1 MTSHQEN
8 PMDMVELLDQA
19 TAWTATKV
27 AGARSHL
34 DAATPCDEWS
44 VRRLIDHMLA
54 AQEMFAAGASGGT
67 IAPPTGPPPDLVR
80 GDPAAQYERAR
91 KATIDAY
98 AEPLVLAGTVKGVS
112 GDVPAMQVV
121 GIAFCDQLIHGWDL
135 ARATGQDDSMPAEFV
150 AVAWQLLDGQIPDAA
165 RGPGKNFKAA
175 VAVPHDAGDQDKLLA
190 YCGRTLL
197 A

>member
-1 MTSHQEN
+1 VTSDKETT
-8 PMDMVELLDQA
+8 DLIDLLDHA

-27 AGARSHL
+27 AGARGHL

-44 VRRLIDHMLA
+44 VRRLIDHLLA

-67 IAPPTGPPPDLVR
+67 IAPPTGPPPELV
-80 GDPAAQYERAR
+80 GDDPSAQYERAR
-91 KATIDAY
+91 MATIDAY
-98 AEPLVLAGTVKGVS
+98 TQPGVLARTVKGV
-112 GDVPAMQVV
+112 GGEVPAMQVV

-135 ARATGQDDSMPAEFV
+135 ARATGQDETMPPEFV
-150 AVAWQLLDGQIPDAA
+150 AVAWQLLNGQIPEQA

-175 VAVPHDAGDQDKLLA
+175 VTVPDNAGDQDKLLA
-190 YCGRTLL
+190 YCGRTPR